1 LPTKHDLYQQLKFNL
16 QKQINGSFNDWP
28 RFSVQFKHIKL
39 SENQHWIKAG
49 DYCKDIGFILNGLIR
64 VYYIDSNGNEVNQHF
79 YQANEALAPISAL
92 ISAQPCEYYIQAL
105 EPVDLML
112 ANYDN
117 LNSLTGDQT
126 QWLQLE
132 VKLLQTVFIKNA
144 KREAQLLL
152 GNAEQ
157 RYKWFIKEFPELID
171 KLTQYHIASFLGITP
186 VSLSRLKKKIDKE
199 SIVD

>member
-1 LPTKHDLYQQLKFNL
+1 MPTKHDLYQQLKCNL

-28 RFSVQFKHIKL
+28 RFSEQFKHIKL

-49 DYCKDIGFILNGLIR
+49 DYCEDICFILNGLLR

-92 ISAQPCEYYIQAL
+92 ISGQPCEYYIQAL

-112 ANYDN
+112 ANYSN
-117 LNSLTGDQT
+117 LNTLTGDKT

-186 VSLSRLKKKIDKE
+186 VSLSRLKKKIDK
-199 SIVD
+199 

>member
-1 LPTKHDLYQQLKFNL
+1 MTLQNKHDLYQQLKVNFE
-16 QKQINGSFNDWP
+16 KQINEPFDDWSSFSDN
-28 RFSVQFKHIKL
+28 FKHKIL
-39 SENQHWIKAG
+39 NQNQHWINAG
-49 DYCKDIGFILNGLIR
+49 DVCKDIGFILNGLIR

-105 EPVDLML
+105 EPVDLIL
-112 ANYDN
+112 LNYND
-117 LNSLTGDQT
+117 LKSLTCDKN

-157 RYKWFIKEFPELID
+157 RYKWFIKEFPELNE
-171 KLTQYHIASFLGITP
+171 KLPQYHIASFLGITP
-186 VSLSRLKKKIDKE
+186 VSLSRLKNKID
-199 SIVD
+199 

>member
-1 LPTKHDLYQQLKFNL
+1 MKLQTEPDLYQQLKINFE
-16 QKQINGSFNDWP
+16 KQLNGSFDDWSS
-28 RFSVQFKHIKL
+28 FSCKFKHKRL
-39 SENQHWIKAG
+39 EENQHWINGG
-49 DYCKDIGFILNGLIR
+49 DFCEDIGFILNGLLR
-64 VYYIDSNGNEVNQHF
+64 VYYIDSSGNEVNQHF

-92 ISAQPCEYYIQAL
+92 ISAQPCQYYIQAL

-112 ANYDN
+112 ANYND
-117 LNSLTGDQT
+117 LKSLTRNKI

-157 RYKWFIKEFPELID
+157 RYKWFIKEFPDLNK
-171 KLTQYHIASFLGITP
+171 KLPQYHIASFLGITP
-186 VSLSRLKKKIDKE
+186 VSLSRLKNKIDKNN
-199 SIVD
+199 